1 MSAPSANVLS
11 ENRTVPPSLPSRS
24 IESLPG
30 EDTVRRLQHV
40 RGYPAVSL
48 LMSTRPADRLT
59 AADAETMRRLTAEA
73 ERRVRAEAGAP
84 VAAALTAR
92 LRLLCDQAAASETTQ
107 GLGVFVHA
115 HHAEIARL
123 PTGVRDRVVVA
134 DTFATGDL
142 VVAFRHA
149 PRYLLLLFA
158 HRITRLYDGSGRRL
172 EERTA
177 RGFPVMNSWRD
188 IVDPLP
194 VGYDV
199 GASAA
204 RSARHRAYV
213 RRVDTTLDHG
223 AVQAALPIVLAGE
236 RPLTAAFLALTA
248 QAERVVGAVPGHDPH
263 AGLDALGRLAHRLVQ
278 SHTARKER
286 EAVAAL
292 KVARSDGRVVAGI
305 ADVWPA
311 VLEGRRGT
319 LLVEEPCT
327 YPARLTGDGLSLRP
341 APPEGGRGVVAD
353 AIGELAWAVN
363 FYGGDI
369 VVVPDGTL
377 ADFEGIALVLHG
389 EPGPRPD
396 LIAPTSQPTQP
407 NHGRYSPP
415 DIKGR

>member
-1 MSAPSANVLS
+1 MSASSANVLS

-92 LRLLCDQAAASETTQ
+92 LRLLCDQAAASEATQ

-158 HRITRLYDGSGRRL
+158 HRSTRLYDGSGRRL

-263 AGLDALGRLAHRLVQ
+263 AGLDVLGRLAHRVVQ
-278 SHTARKER
+278 SHTERKER

-292 KVARSDGRVVAGI
+292 TVAHADGRVVAGI

-311 VLEGRRGT
+311 VLEGQRGT

-341 APPEGGRGVVAD
+341 APPEGGHGVVAD

>member
-1 MSAPSANVLS
+1 MSASSTNALSANRAVS
-11 ENRTVPPSLPSRS
+11 PSLPSRGLPPPWGESRPALADPVRDGAPS

-30 EDTVRRLQHV
+30 QETLRRLQHV
-40 RGYPAVSL
+40 RGHPAVSL
-48 LMSTRPADRLT
+48 LMSTIPADRLT
-59 AADAETMRRLTAEA
+59 PADAETMRRLTAEA
-73 ERRVRAEAGAP
+73 EHRLWAEAGAP
-84 VAAALTAR
+84 VAAALAAR
-92 LRLLCDQAAASETTQ
+92 LRLLGDQAATSEATQ
-107 GLGVFVHA
+107 GLGLFVHA

-142 VVAFRHA
+142 VVALRHA

-158 HRITRLYDGSGRRL
+158 HHSTRLYDGSGRRL

-177 RGFPVMNSWRD
+177 HAFPVMNPRRD
-188 IVDPLP
+188 IIDRLP

-199 GASAA
+199 GASVA

-236 RPLTAAFLALTA
+236 RPLTAAFLAVTA
-248 QAERVVGAVPGHDPH
+248 QPERVVGTVPGRDPH
-263 AGLDALGRLAHRLVQ
+263 AGLDVLGRLADRVMR

-286 EAVAAL
+286 EVVAAL
-292 KVARSDGRVVAGI
+292 PDAHADGRVVTGI
-305 ADVWPA
+305 ADAWPA
-311 VLEGRRGT
+311 VLEGQRGT

-341 APPEGGRGVVAD
+341 APPEGGRGVVAN
-353 AIGELAWAVN
+353 AIGELAWAVK

-369 VVVPDGTL
+369 IVVPKGTL
-377 ADFEGIALVLHG
+377 ADFEGIALVLDG
-389 EPGPRPD
+389 EPT
-396 LIAPTSQPTQP
+396 PTS
-407 NHGRYSPP
+407 
-415 DIKGR
+415 